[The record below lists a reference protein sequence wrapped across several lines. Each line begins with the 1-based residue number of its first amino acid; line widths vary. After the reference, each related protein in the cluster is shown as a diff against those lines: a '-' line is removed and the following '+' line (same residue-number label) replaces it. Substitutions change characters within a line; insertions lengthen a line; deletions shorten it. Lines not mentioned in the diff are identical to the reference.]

1 MARRKGTRTRSYFR
15 EAFSGLDRCVL
26 TLTTKPG
33 SWPNY
38 KKLIRTASLRTF
50 APLVFVLLPSYPA
63 DAQQLPPL
71 SSMVVGGQFTYTAQ
85 KGDSLTSVGGRF
97 GMEARVLAKCNGLR
111 PDAWLKEGQVLR
123 VDNHHVVPPRL
134 DDGIV
139 INIPQRVLFFF
150 KSGQLVRSYPV
161 AVGRPDWPTLI
172 GNFAVLG
179 KEEDKVWYVP
189 KSIREEMQ
197 GEGKSVEE
205 KVPPGPENPL
215 GKYWIRI
222 TPSCGIH
229 GTIYPASIYTFQT
242 HGCIRLHP
250 DDVADLWARVSVGT
264 AVKIVYE
271 PVLLAR
277 VEDGP
282 FYLEAHGDV
291 YKRGGDP
298 LRTVRLIARAAEVS
312 SRIDWQKIKQVVQKR
327 EGLARPV
334 DLSRTEPSE

>member
-1 MARRKGTRTRSYFR
+1 
-15 EAFSGLDRCVL
+15 L
-26 TLTTKPG
+26 
-33 SWPNY
+33 
-38 KKLIRTASLRTF
+38 LRTF
-50 APLVFVLLPSYPA
+50 APLAFVLLPSFPA

-71 SSMVVGGQFTYTAQ
+71 SSLVVGGQFTYTAQ
-85 KGDSLTSVGGRF
+85 KGDSLTSVGARF
-97 GMEARVLAKCNGLR
+97 GMEARVLAKYNGLQPYAR
-111 PDAWLKEGQVLR
+111 LKQGQVLR
-123 VDNHHVVPPRL
+123 LVNRHIVPQRL
-134 DDGIV
+134 DDGMV

-150 KSGQLVRSYPV
+150 KSGQLVRTYPV

-172 GNFAVLG
+172 GNFPVLG

-197 GEGKSVEE
+197 RQGKSVEE
-205 KVPPGPENPL
+205 KVPPGSKNPL

-250 DDVADLWARVSVGT
+250 DDVADLWARVPVGT

-271 PVLLAR
+271 PVLLAQ
-277 VEDGP
+277 VEDGSI
-282 FYLEAHGDV
+282 YLEAHGDV
-291 YKRGGDP
+291 YKRGGHP
-298 LRTVRLIARAAEVS
+298 LRTVQLIARAAEVS
-312 SRIDWQKIKQVVQKR
+312 SRVDWQEIKQVLQKR

-334 DLSRTEPSE
+334 GLGRTEPSE